1 MTVPRAR
8 LLTVGEAARA
18 LGMCRTTLLAAEESG
33 QLVPVRTPGGH
44 RRYDPADLDRF
55 LGRAHT
61 PAPSP
66 PAAAAAAPDAVHLG
80 PAVRAAMRPFVQAL
94 DADAAGVY
102 LAGDEGL
109 LRFGAA
115 FGVPRWLA
123 ERLADAPAPEELVR
137 AHANRRYRLF
147 DPAAA
152 AFPEPRST
160 GHAVAA
166 PLCAD
171 DERSVGALF
180 VVTRSERGLPPAELR
195 IVEAFGRL
203 VASLVAAQLRVT
215 DLELRLA
222 RIAAVAAGS

>member
-1 MTVPRAR
+1 MTVPRPR

-18 LGMCRTTLLAAEESG
+18 LRMCRTTLLAAEESG
-33 QLVPVRTPGGH
+33 LLVPVRTPGGH

-55 LGRAHT
+55 LGRTHT
-61 PAPSP
+61 PAPP
-66 PAAAAAAPDAVHLG
+66 PLAAAAPDAVHLG
-80 PAVRAAMRPFVQAL
+80 PAVRAAMRPLVQAL
-94 DADAAGVY
+94 EADAAGVY

-109 LRFGAA
+109 LRFGGA

-147 DPAAA
+147 DPADA

-160 GHAVAA
+160 GHAVAV

-195 IVEAFGRL
+195 IVEAFGRI
-203 VASLVAAQLRVT
+203 VASLVAAQLRVA
-215 DLELRLA
+215 DLERRLA

>member
-1 MTVPRAR
+1 MTVPRPR

-33 QLVPVRTPGGH
+33 QLVPARTPGGH

-61 PAPSP
+61 PAAPP
-66 PAAAAAAPDAVHLG
+66 PAAAAATPDAVHLG
-80 PAVRAAMRPFVQAL
+80 PAVRAAMRPLVQAL
-94 DADAAGVY
+94 EADAAGVY
-102 LAGDEGL
+102 LAGVGGR
-109 LRFGAA
+109 LRFGGA

-123 ERLADAPAPEELVR
+123 ERLADAPAPGALAR
-137 AHANRRYRLF
+137 AHAHRRYRLF
-147 DPAAA
+147 DPADA

-160 GHAVAA
+160 GHAVAV

-203 VASLVAAQLRVT
+203 VASLVGAQRRVA

-222 RIAAVAAGS
+222 RIGALAGS